1 MHVVALV
8 GQSLDQLDLQHFSV
22 VHTSTIKHG
31 SSLLQTVVCHQD
43 KSGLL
48 ISSGQLGITKEGQI
62 PEKFIDQTKLCFANI
77 LSILKEANFSLDDI
91 LKVSAFVTDRKYF
104 KDYMIIRDQF
114 LKNVLIKPTSTLLI
128 VSGFTKP
135 EFLVEIEI
143 IAQKI
148 HS

>member
-1 MHVVALV
+1 MSKEKI
-8 GQSLDQLDLQHFSV
+8 SLTPSEIYKPFGKYS
-22 VHTSTIKHG
+22 HG
-31 SSLLQTVVCHQD
+31 ILNK

-114 LKNVLIKPTSTLLI
+114 LKNVIIKPTSTLLI